1 MLPTLKRVYTQ
12 TLKNR
17 TILNY
22 QYFRTKININP
33 QIKSINLAKIIAIYP
48 LLWYNYRGRIRILYK
63 LSLRRLEGCLPL
75 GQTLGLRTFA
85 TAKVRARARSN
96 RGGVVSSVAVL
107 RRCLWSKA
115 EWWVSWRSYG
125 FFGKIRQSRINRGV
139 VLCFRFNYGKVVIIV
154 AVLHHKVVASLR
166 LD

>member
-1 MLPTLKRVYTQ
+1 MRLPPKGGGVGVRTL
-12 TLKNR
+12 
-17 TILNY
+17 
-22 QYFRTKININP
+22 P
-33 QIKSINLAKIIAIYP
+33 
-48 LLWYNYRGRIRILYK
+48 G
-63 LSLRRLEGCLPL
+63 LSCAAGVC
-75 GQTLGLRTFA
+75 
-85 TAKVRARARSN
+85 SN

-125 FFGKIRQSRINRGV
+125 FFGKIRRSRINRGV
-139 VLCFRFNYGKVVIIV
+139 VLCFRFNYSKVVIIV